1 MEFLL
6 QFKQNFF
13 DNFDVII
20 TALTLIATFYCFIKE
35 KFPPHI
41 TAMSAMAILLLTQV
55 IDTNQALSVFS
66 NSAPI
71 TIACMFVLSAALHR
85 TGVIDV
91 MGGAILKVADFN
103 KILAIILLLGGVM
116 IASAFMNNTPI
127 VIIMAPIII
136 NLAHKFK
143 EYPSKYLIPL
153 SYTAIMGG
161 ACTLIGTSTNILV
174 DGVARINGQEPFSMF
189 EITAPGLILALIGS
203 IFLATIGRKLLPE
216 RELVESEF
224 IKESKKRK
232 FLAEAMV
239 LANSSLIDKTLNEL
253 RLTSDGDYEIIDLI
267 RNNKGNR
274 LKNNIISAFKG
285 VLSLKKNNGGEKNE
299 GESKTGST
307 FRDINLQAGD
317 RIIFKTNKKE
327 LIELNKL
334 IGLTFNIEETNQN
347 FIATIDSKEAEIEEG
362 MVGKNSDFIGK
373 SPVDLALRRKYGCYI
388 IAIHRDQI
396 NITKNFEDV
405 KIRYGDIIIVEGSK
419 EDLENLFKSEKILG
433 ISQFK
438 NRQLDKKRAVIA
450 VSTIIAVVALS
461 ALNIMPIAALAL
473 IGAVFVSLTKCIEYD
488 KIYESIEWKILM
500 IIFGTLAISIAMDHS
515 GLAKLIV
522 EKLTFLSKDLG
533 PIAILAIIYFI
544 TSLLTEIIS
553 NNAAAVLITPIAIG
567 LAQSFG
573 VDPRPFI
580 VAVMFGASA
589 SFATPIGYQTNTYV
603 YNIGNYKFSDFIKVG
618 LTMNILMLI
627 AAVIV
632 IPMFWEF

>member
-6 QFKQNFF
+6 QFKQDFF
-13 DNFDVII
+13 NNFDIII
-20 TALTLIATFYCFIKE
+20 TALTLIATFYCFVKE

-41 TAMSAMAILLLTQV
+41 TAMAAMAILLLTQV

-71 TIACMFVLSAALHR
+71 TIACMFVLSAALQR

-91 MGGAILKVADFN
+91 MGSAILKVADFN

-116 IASAFMNNTPI
+116 VASAFMNNTPI

-153 SYTAIMGG
+153 SYVAIMGG
-161 ACTLIGTSTNILV
+161 TCTLIGTSTNILV
-174 DGVARINGQEPFSMF
+174 DGVARINGQDAFSMF
-189 EITAPGLILALIGS
+189 EITIPGLILALVGS

-216 RELVESEF
+216 RELIESEF
-224 IKESKKRK
+224 IKQSKKRK
-232 FLAEAMV
+232 FLAEAMI
-239 LANSSLIDKTLNEL
+239 LANSSLVDKTLNEI

-274 LKNNIISAFKG
+274 LKNNIFNAFKD
-285 VLSLKKNNGGEKNE
+285 VLNLEKDNENNQ
-299 GESKTGST
+299 ESAATGST
-307 FRDINLQAGD
+307 FRDIKLQAGD
-317 RIIFKTNKKE
+317 RIVFKTNKKE

-334 IGLTFNIEETNQN
+334 IGLTFNIEEANQN
-347 FIATIDSKEAEIEEG
+347 FITPLDSKETEIEEG
-362 MVGKNSDFIGK
+362 MIGKNSDFIGK
-373 SPVDLALRRKYGCYI
+373 NPADLALRRKYGCYV

-405 KIRYGDIIIVEGSK
+405 KIRYGDIIIVEGAK

-438 NRQLDKKRAVIA
+438 SRQLDKKKALLAI
-450 VSTIIAVVALS
+450 STIVAVVALS

-473 IGAVFVSLTKCIEYD
+473 IGAVFVILTKCIEYE

-500 IIFGTLAISIAMDHS
+500 IIFGTLALSIAMEHS
-515 GLAKLIV
+515 GLAKLVV
-522 EKLTFLSKDLG
+522 EKLTSLSRDLN
-533 PIAILAIIYFI
+533 PIVILAIIYFT
-544 TSLLTEIIS
+544 TSMLTEIIS

-618 LTMNILMLI
+618 LAMNILMLI

-632 IPMFWEF
+632 IPMFWKF